1 MRYSY
6 LVLLVVALGLFWLT
20 EETLEGEMRVVDT
33 AVLSRFQVW
42 RAPALDRLAVGLSL
56 LGAAPGTL
64 LMTILAY
71 LKLARRDGRT
81 LLVVMAGGTVLTVC
95 LKQIFAVTRPSPVDS
110 LLPAA
115 GFSYPSGHALMAR
128 GAGVDPIARCH
139 AGQGGDAGGREGPPD
154 GRAREDSGGHSR
166 DGANRRSERWLAAAE
181 PSGDALHRNFI
192 FPG

>member
-1 MRYSY
+1 MRYFY

-42 RAPALDRLAVGLSL
+42 RAPALDRLAVGISL

-115 GFSYPSGHALMAR
+115 GFSYPSGHALMAVCLY
-128 GAGVDPIARCH
+128 GYLGFLAW
-139 AGQGGDAGGREGPPD
+139 
-154 GRAREDSGGHSR
+154 RARKPWLTALCLALVLSIEWSR
-166 DGANRRSERWLAAAE
+166 LYLNVHWPSDILAGTLTASLWLAFCL
-181 PSGDALHRNFI
+181 SQRR
-192 FPG
+192 